1 MSIISATAFLT
12 LALQSAIQPPPDIQ
26 PHVYQFS
33 ASQNASSVLNLS
45 EADLNTIVPGLTGS
59 PSGVASYPPPP
70 VQVIQP
76 SYESWDVLRQYPRY
90 SPPSQP
96 SAPAAKPQDT
106 QKNAKENKDA

>member
-1 MSIISATAFLT
+1 M
-12 LALQSAIQPPPDIQ
+12 
-26 PHVYQFS
+26 
-33 ASQNASSVLNLS
+33 LNLS

-90 SPPSQP
+90 SPPAQP
-96 SAPAAKPQDT
+96 TVPAIKPQDM
-106 QKNAKENKDA
+106 QKTVKENKDA